1 MGRSGRIALCWAAML
16 GLIGVG
22 CNRQSETAPP
32 VTDGTGAAASPAEQ
46 AADPGATAG
55 AGSGSTTAATA
66 KTHARDE
73 LWTDDK
79 GQKWFGNVPLDA
91 FFDSPYEVASDIT
104 PIGGSKPET
113 VVAQNDTPAESTGE
127 MNGDKP
133 ATDDPGIKPETTA
146 EPNKPTE
153 EPAAAGDSWDSLI
166 TSAELDE
173 EVKSIRNFLQENV
186 TSVGNFNSSMMMIP
200 PKAATLAA
208 LAEVARQQ
216 KEAVSWKGDAAY
228 VRNLAKKMNETPL
241 QRGAKDQ
248 KRLQELFEAMSDTL
262 NRSKP
267 AGLEEPPESD
277 SFAEVADMRML
288 MKRME
293 DCEKIMK
300 TEVAS
305 EAALG
310 SKKDLIRHEAAL
322 LGTLTKVVTLPG
334 FGYEDDAEFKG
345 YAAEIVTASQS
356 LKAAA
361 DGGDFSGFEAAM
373 STVAQ
378 ACQKC
383 HSKYKND

>member
-1 MGRSGRIALCWAAML
+1 MGRSGRITLSFAALAGFAA
-16 GLIGVG
+16 IG
-22 CNRQSETAPP
+22 CTKQS
-32 VTDGTGAAASPAEQ
+32 DQASPAGDATGTQTPAVTDSQEPGTSTEKSDGV
-46 AADPGATAG
+46 AAAPAR
-55 AGSGSTTAATA
+55 
-66 KTHARDE
+66 THARDE
-73 LWTDDK
+73 LWTDEK

-91 FFDSPYEVASDIT
+91 FFDSPYEVATNVT
-104 PIGGSKPET
+104 PVGGAPAESM
-113 VVAQNDTPAESTGE
+113 VVQNDTPAENSETP
-127 MNGDKP
+127 K
-133 ATDDPGIKPETTA
+133 ETTTPEKTA
-146 EPNKPTE
+146 DPAPEKNMPTE
-153 EPAAAGDSWDSLI
+153 TAAADGDSWDALI
-166 TSAELDE
+166 STTALDE

-186 TSVGNFNSSMMMIP
+186 TTVGNFNSSMMMIP

-216 KEAVSWKGDAAY
+216 KESVSWKGDAAY
-228 VRNLAKKMNETPL
+228 VRNLAKKMNESPL

-277 SFAEVADMRML
+277 SFAEVADMRLL

-305 EAALG
+305 ESALG
-310 SKKDLIRHEAAL
+310 SKKDLIKHEAAL

-345 YAAEIVTASQS
+345 YASEIVKASQT
-356 LKAAA
+356 LKEAA

>member
-1 MGRSGRIALCWAAML
+1 MGRSGRIALCCAAML
-16 GLIGVG
+16 GLTGVG

-32 VTDGTGAAASPAEQ
+32 TTDGTGTTPPAGQPADTGPTDGAS
-46 AADPGATAG
+46 
-55 AGSGSTTAATA
+55 SGSTNGATA

-91 FFDSPYEVASDIT
+91 FFDSPYEVASDMT
-104 PIGGSKPET
+104 PIGGSKSET
-113 VVAQNDTPAESTGE
+113 AVVQNDTPGESTGE

-133 ATDDPGIKPETTA
+133 ATDDAGKKPETTP
-146 EPNKPTE
+146 EPTKPAE

-173 EVKSIRNFLQENV
+173 EVKSIRSFLQENV
-186 TSVGNFNSSMMMIP
+186 SSVGNFNSSMMMIP

-216 KEAVSWKGDAAY
+216 KEAVSWKDDAAY

-248 KRLQELFEAMSDTL
+248 KRLLELFEAMSDTL

-267 AGLEEPPESD
+267 AGLEEPPETD

-310 SKKDLIRHEAAL
+310 SKKDLIKHEAAL
-322 LGTLTKVVTLPG
+322 LGTLTRVVTLPG

-345 YAAEIVTASQS
+345 YAAEIVTASQT
-356 LKAAA
+356 LKASA
-361 DGGDFSGFEAAM
+361 DSGDFSGFEAAM

>member
-1 MGRSGRIALCWAAML
+1 MRRSGRIALCFMALA
-16 GLIGVG
+16 GSVVVG
-22 CNRQSETAPP
+22 CSKPAEQSTSSTDATGTQTASPEA
-32 VTDGTGAAASPAEQ
+32 TGAAGE
-46 AADPGATAG
+46 T
-55 AGSGSTTAATA
+55 GSKSDGVTAAPA
-66 KTHARDE
+66 RTHARDE

-91 FFDSPYEVASDIT
+91 FFDSPYEVATDVT
-104 PIGGSKPET
+104 PVGGAKSET
-113 VVAQNDTPAESTGE
+113 MVASNDAAGETTDAPKDAATPGEMEKTPDPPSEKTTPAE
-127 MNGDKP
+127 
-133 ATDDPGIKPETTA
+133 TA
-146 EPNKPTE
+146 SAE
-153 EPAAAGDSWDSLI
+153 GDSWDALI
-166 TSAELDE
+166 STAALDE

-267 AGLEEPPESD
+267 AGLEEPPEAD
-277 SFAEVADMRML
+277 SFAEVADMRLL

-305 EAALG
+305 ESALG
-310 SKKDLIRHEAAL
+310 SKKDLIKHEAAL

-345 YAAEIVTASQS
+345 YANEIVMASQS
-356 LKAAA
+356 LKEAA

>member
-1 MGRSGRIALCWAAML
+1 MAGSAA
-16 GLIGVG
+16 VG
-22 CNRQSETAPP
+22 CSK
-32 VTDGTGAAASPAEQ
+32 PAEQ
-46 AADPGATAG
+46 SATATDATG
-55 AGSGSTTAATA
+55 AQTAAPTEPA
-66 KTHARDE
+66 TTGDTGSKSDSVASAPARTHARDE

-91 FFDSPYEVASDIT
+91 FFDSPYEVATDVT
-104 PIGGSKPET
+104 PVGGAKPET
-113 VVAQNDTPAESTGE
+113 MVASNDS
-127 MNGDKP
+127 
-133 ATDDPGIKPETTA
+133 PGETTDA
-146 EPNKPTE
+146 PKEPGKEAATPSETE
-153 EPAAAGDSWDSLI
+153 KTPDPAPEKTTTETAASDGDSWDALI
-166 TSAELDE
+166 SSAALDE
-173 EVKSIRNFLQENV
+173 EVKSIRTFLQENV
-186 TSVGNFNSSMMMIP
+186 SSVGNFNSSMMMIP

-216 KEAVSWKGDAAY
+216 KEAVSWKDDAAY

-267 AGLEEPPESD
+267 AGLEEPPETD
-277 SFAEVADMRML
+277 SFAEVADMRLL

-310 SKKDLIRHEAAL
+310 SKKDLILHEAAL